1 MENEVNMLMVFCAA
15 IAALALGVLLGY
27 MCCKSL
33 FDVLRFHARQ
43 SAEARRKGRDPSGAD
58 LKSVCT

>member
-27 MCCKSL
+27 VCCKSL
-33 FDVLRFHARQ
+33 FDVLRFTARL
-43 SAEARRKGRDPSGAD
+43 SAEEGEGETQVARI
-58 LKSVCT
+58 

>member
-27 MCCKSL
+27 VCCKSL
-33 FDVLRFHARQ
+33 FDVLRFTARLSTQ
-43 SAEARRKGRDPSGAD
+43 EGGKAETQVARI
-58 LKSVCT
+58 

>member
-27 MCCKSL
+27 VTCKSL
-33 FDVLRFHARQ
+33 FDVLRFHARL
-43 SAEARRKGRDPSGAD
+43 SAAEGSKAETQVARI
-58 LKSVCT
+58 

>member
-27 MCCKSL
+27 VCCKSL
-33 FDVLRFHARQ
+33 FDVLRFTARL
-43 SAEARRKGRDPSGAD
+43 SAGEGAKAETQVARI
-58 LKSVCT
+58 